1 MAFRTWFK
9 RVFKGVEEVEVRARD
24 EDGRFVADDKS
35 TPDVDEAYTT
45 IDVPIETKKNPVK
58 GRVKGS

>member
-9 RVFKGVEEVEVRARD
+9 RVFKGVEEGEVRARD
-24 EDGRFVADDKS
+24 EEGRFLGDDKA

-45 IDVPIETKKNPVK
+45 IDVPIENKKTPVR
-58 GRVKGS
+58 GRVHGD

>member
-24 EDGRFVADDKS
+24 EDGRFLGDDKS

-45 IDVPIETKKNPVK
+45 VDVPIKNKENPVK
-58 GRVKGS
+58 GRMHGD

>member
-24 EDGRFVADDKS
+24 EEGRFLGDDKS

-45 IDVPIETKKNPVK
+45 IAVPIENKKTPVR
-58 GRVKGS
+58 GRVHGD

>member
-35 TPDVDEAYTT
+35 TPDVDAAYTT
-45 IDVPIETKKNPVK
+45 IDVPIEDQKPPVR
-58 GRVKGS
+58 GRVHGD

>member
-24 EDGRFVADDKS
+24 EDGRFLGDDKS

-45 IDVPIETKKNPVK
+45 VDVPIENKKNPVK
-58 GRVKGS
+58 GRVYGD